1 MKVNKEEQVK
11 KEYVKIACQDQDT
24 FEAVIYGLNVL
35 SSEISRQVDRFI
47 MGTGKGK
54 SDTVIKYD
62 AEKAKFTVES
72 KPTNKGKV
80 FYYSDADGLWQ
91 NDYSALVQDDFY
103 ATIKDGNVV
112 IFRYNE
118 NELDE
123 SIGTIKD
130 IEHLEKEL
138 KNLPLAFQAEKQ
150 MQEAKKLLSAK
161 NAVEVTEEEKRVGYI
176 AYEELNESNEENV

>member
-11 KEYVKIACQDQDT
+11 KEYIKIACQDQDT
-24 FEAVIYGLNVL
+24 FDAVIYGLNVL
-35 SSEISRQVDRFI
+35 SSELSRQVDRFI

-54 SDTVIKYD
+54 SDTVIKYEP
-62 AEKAKFTVES
+62 EKSKFIVES

-103 ATIKDGNVV
+103 GTIKDGSV
-112 IFRYNE
+112 IIFKFNQGDM
-118 NELDE
+118 DE
-123 SIGTIKD
+123 AIGTIKD

-138 KNLPLAFQAEKQ
+138 KNLPIAFAKEKQ
-150 MQEAKKLLSAK
+150 IQEAKKLMSVNK
-161 NAVEVTEEEKRVGYI
+161 TVEVTEEEKQIGYV
-176 AYEELNESNEENV
+176 AYEEITEENV